1 MKNFRNVSGIVRLGG
16 NELRLKRT
24 WTNRLNTFVPRGSV
38 SYPTYV
44 RRIEVHVNNSNSN
57 RSTVHLN
64 IGYSNQPCKFRSR
77 VYQSGG
83 NFSFVLYTLPLP
95 FFFFFLIPRENS
107 TDSSKNRNLKFF
119 ASKNLRKRMYIR
131 FNISS
136 ISFLFL
142 FLFLSSNEDIFFS
155 YIRERIT
162 RVENLNFYSFVR

>member
-1 MKNFRNVSGIVRLGG
+1 MKNFRNVSGIVRLAG

-136 ISFLFL
+136 TRFSL
-142 FLFLSSNEDIFFS
+142 FFS
-155 YIRERIT
+155 FFRVTRIYFFLT
-162 RVENLNFYSFVR
+162 YASE

>member
-1 MKNFRNVSGIVRLGG
+1 MKNFRNVSGIVRLAG

-83 NFSFVLYTLPLP
+83 NFSFVLY
-95 FFFFFLIPRENS
+95 PRENS

-136 ISFLFL
+136 TRFSFFRVTRIYFFL
-142 FLFLSSNEDIFFS
+142 TYASE
-155 YIRERIT
+155 
-162 RVENLNFYSFVR
+162 